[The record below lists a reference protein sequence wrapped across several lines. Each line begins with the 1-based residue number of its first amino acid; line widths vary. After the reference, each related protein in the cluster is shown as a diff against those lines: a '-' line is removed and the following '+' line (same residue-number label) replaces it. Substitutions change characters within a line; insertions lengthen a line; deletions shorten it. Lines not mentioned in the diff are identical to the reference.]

1 MYLQVCGLYLIKIH
15 NISNI
20 LLNIAYTSEYI
31 PLIFFLF
38 LFRKLKEKKLRYFFI
53 YICYEALN
61 TTLGLIINNHFRN
74 VDAYEIQLRIYNIIE
89 FVLISFTLIDNLE
102 SPTFKK
108 LISFSTIAFFIFC
121 IYDYLTSKHG
131 IIDFDPVVVE
141 CIVMLLFL
149 IYFLYEKIN
158 NDDSEL
164 LHETRTFWIAVA
176 FFIYFSGN
184 FFLFLYSRTM
194 TKDKSFMVQYTLIF
208 STIVIIKNLFILIA
222 LLLKSKNNERQG
234 NSIDESNS
242 DFDYSL
248 TTLN

>member
-1 MYLQVCGLYLIKIH
+1 MYLQIRGLYLIKIP

-38 LFRKLKEKKLRYFFI
+38 LFRKLKEEKLRYFFI
-53 YICYEALN
+53 YICYEAFN
-61 TTLGLIINNHFRN
+61 TTLGLIINNHYKN
-74 VDAYEIQLRIYNIIE
+74 VDAYEIQLRIYNVIE

-102 SPTFKK
+102 SPAFKK
-108 LISFSTIAFFIFC
+108 LISYSTIAFTAFC
-121 IYDYLTSKHG
+121 IYDYISSKHG
-131 IIDFDPVVVE
+131 FIDFDPVVVE

-184 FFLFLYSRTM
+184 FFLFLFSRTM

-222 LLLKSKNNERQG
+222 LLLKSKNRGKQEKN
-234 NSIDESNS
+234 IDESNS

-248 TTLN
+248 TNLN